1 MVAFC
6 MSLIAQVPSVFFRGS
21 TGGWDRRIFLVVCQS
36 ELLLVDRETRCL
48 VNFSELIETKSLLSL
63 FARLLNLRLS
73 EGYFVLCQVARAVR
87 FSEIRALICRGRFIM
102 WFLGERG
109 EEED

>member
-1 MVAFC
+1 
-6 MSLIAQVPSVFFRGS
+6 MSLIAQVPSIVFREG

-36 ELLLVDRETRCL
+36 ELLLVDRETKCL
-48 VNFSELIETKSLLSL
+48 VNFSDLIEAKSILSL

-87 FSEIRALICRGRFIM
+87 FSEIRALIYRGRFI
-102 WFLGERG
+102 L
-109 EEED
+109 